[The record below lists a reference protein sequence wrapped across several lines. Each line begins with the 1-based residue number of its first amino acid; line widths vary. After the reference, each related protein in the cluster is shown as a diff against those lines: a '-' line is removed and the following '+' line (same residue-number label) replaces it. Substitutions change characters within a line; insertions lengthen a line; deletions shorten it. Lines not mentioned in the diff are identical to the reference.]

1 MISDL
6 VVVRTLAVVGVLLT
20 LSVALYLGHGLRSLR
35 YERRK
40 AMQLARARVV
50 VQTVAHQGEISEQEF
65 RILHSLPRNLQIRLL
80 GEFLRNLAGASR
92 QRVQV
97 LAERVGL
104 NAFAERRC
112 RSRFWWRRLEGAR
125 ILTLCEAGE
134 ALMVELF
141 RDPSPLVRT
150 QAAEWAATHPS
161 LRVIHHLLGLLQDP
175 QGLCRFTV
183 QDSLLRIGRPAAEPL
198 RHYLETHTGPDAE
211 SALAVAAG
219 SVVPSFLGPALTLSR
234 DPDPSVRTRAAALLG
249 ALGGQQA
256 ADRLGALLADP
267 DPRPRAAAARA
278 MGALGNWRSAPRVAE
293 LLRDPAWIVRR
304 EAGLALRA
312 LGNPG
317 MVLLRRSL
325 RDPDRFAADMARQVM
340 DIPQM
345 NQRAGVSV

>member
-6 VVVRTLAVVGVLLT
+6 LVVWTLAVLGVLLT
-20 LSVALYLGHGLRSLR
+20 LSVALYLGHGLWSLR
-35 YERRK
+35 HERRK
-40 AMQLARARVV
+40 ATELAHGRVV
-50 VQTVAHQGEISEQEF
+50 VQTVAHQDEVTEQEIQLL
-65 RILHSLPRNLQIRLL
+65 RSLPRNLQIRLL
-80 GEFLRNLAGASR
+80 GEFLRSLAGASR
-92 QRVQV
+92 QRVQA
-97 LAERVGL
+97 LAEQMGL
-104 NAFAERRC
+104 IAFAERRC

-134 ALMVELF
+134 AVMIELF
-141 RDPSPLVRT
+141 RDPHPMVRT
-150 QAAEWAATHPS
+150 QAAEWAATHAGP
-161 LRVIHHLLGLLQDP
+161 RVIHHLLDLLRDP

-183 QDSLLRIGRPAAEPL
+183 QDSLLRIGLATAEPL

-211 SALAVAAG
+211 SALRVAAG
-219 SVVPSFLGPALTLSR
+219 VAVPSFLGPALTLSM
-234 DPDPSVRTRAAALLG
+234 DPRPSVRAKAADLLG
-249 ALGGQQA
+249 ALGGRQA
-256 ADRLGALLADP
+256 VDRLSALLGDP
-267 DPRPRAAAARA
+267 DPGPRAAAARA

-317 MVLLRRSL
+317 MVLLQRSL

-340 DIPQM
+340 DISQM

>member
-1 MISDL
+1 VISDL
-6 VVVRTLAVVGVLLT
+6 LLVWALVVVGVLLA
-20 LSVALYLGHGLRSLR
+20 LSVALFLGHGLWSLR
-35 YERRK
+35 HERRK
-40 AMQLARARVV
+40 AMQLAHGRVV
-50 VQTVAHQGEISEQEF
+50 VQTVAHQGEISDEDVQLL
-65 RILHSLPRNLQIRLL
+65 RSHPRNFQVWLL

-92 QRVQV
+92 DRVQA
-97 LAERVGL
+97 LAEQIGL
-104 NAFAERRC
+104 IAFAERRC
-112 RSRFWWRRLEGAR
+112 RSRFWWRRLQGAR

-134 ALMVELF
+134 AVMVELF
-141 RDPSPLVRT
+141 RDPSPIVRT

-161 LRVIHHLLGLLQDP
+161 LRVVHHLLGLLQDP

-183 QDSLLRIGRPAAEPL
+183 QDSLLRIGRAAAEPL
-198 RHYLETHTGPDAE
+198 RHYLETHTGADAE

-219 SVVPSFLGPALTLSR
+219 VAVPSFLAPALTLST
-234 DPDPSVRTRAAALLG
+234 DPQPGVRARAADLLG

-278 MGALGNWRSAPRVAE
+278 LGALGDWHSARRVAE

-304 EAGLALRA
+304 EAGLALRT

-317 MVLLRRSL
+317 TVLLRRAL

-340 DIPQM
+340 DIP
-345 NQRAGVSV
+345 G